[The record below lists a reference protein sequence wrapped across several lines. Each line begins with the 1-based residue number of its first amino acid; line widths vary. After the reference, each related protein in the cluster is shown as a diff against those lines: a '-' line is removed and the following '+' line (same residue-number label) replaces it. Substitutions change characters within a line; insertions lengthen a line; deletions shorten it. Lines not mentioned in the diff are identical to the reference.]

1 MMLIMSIL
9 GKFAVF
15 QRRAVVCLIKS
26 DIMILAP
33 DAKKVNVN
41 VTSEIGRLRGVL
53 LHRPGVEI
61 ERMTPENAAH
71 ALYSDILNKNIV
83 DQEYAN
89 FCGVFEKFTQVYYVK
104 DLLAEVL
111 ADDQVKA
118 FMVKESCRIDGCD
131 FLADELM
138 AMEAKQLADV
148 LIEGFEYRKGKDPER
163 YEAERYIL
171 KPLYNL
177 FFTRDA
183 SSTVYDRVLINSMSF
198 EVRRREILIYKTIFE
213 NYFGCETFNAEA
225 NDPEA
230 RTEGGDVQI
239 ARHDLLCVGNGIR
252 TNKHGIEFLAKKF
265 AAEKGKFQILYQELP
280 HEPESFIHLDMVF
293 TFLSHH
299 QCMIYEPMLRKTG
312 IFAGKHTTM
321 IEIDNGKMS
330 YREYDNILDGLKST
344 GIDLEPVFCGGSD
357 PWNQQREQWH
367 SGSNFFCMAPGKIIG
382 YHRNSHTIEALD
394 KAGFAVLP
402 AEDIVS
408 GKIDMNQYEKFVAA
422 FKACEL
428 PRGGGGARCMTMP
441 ILRDE
446 AWK

>member
-1 MMLIMSIL
+1 
-9 GKFAVF
+9 
-15 QRRAVVCLIKS
+15 
-26 DIMILAP
+26 MIPANKANIVP
-33 DAKKVNVN
+33 VN
-41 VTSEIGRLRGVL
+41 VTSEIGKLRGVL

-61 ERMTPENAAH
+61 ERMTPQNAAH

-89 FCGVFEKFTQVYYVK
+89 FCGVFEKFTQVYYVM
-104 DLLAEVL
+104 DILAEVL
-111 ADDQVKA
+111 KDAEVKN
-118 FMVKESCRIDGCD
+118 MLVNESCRLDGCP
-131 FLADELM
+131 FLAEEL
-138 AMEAKQLADV
+138 ASMEAGELARV
-148 LIEGFEYRKGKDPER
+148 LIEGFAYREGRDEER
-163 YEAERYIL
+163 YAEERYIL

-183 SSTVYDRVLINSMSF
+183 SSTVYDKVLINSMSF
-198 EVRRREILIYKTIFE
+198 EVRRREILIYKAIFE

-225 NDPEA
+225 CDPEA

-252 TNKHGIEFLAKKF
+252 TNKKGIEFLANKF
-265 AAEKGKFQILYQELP
+265 AAEKGRFQILYQELP

-293 TFLSHH
+293 TFLSQHE
-299 QCMIYEPMLRKTG
+299 CMIFEPMLKKTG

-321 IEIDNGKMS
+321 IEIDNGKIS
-330 YREYDNILDGLKST
+330 YREYGNILEGLKST
-344 GIDLEPVFCGGSD
+344 GIDLQPIFCGGSD
-357 PWNQQREQWH
+357 AWDQQREQWH
-367 SGSNFFCMAPGKIIG
+367 SGSNFFCMEPGKIIG

-408 GKIDMNQYEKFVAA
+408 GKIDMHDYKKFVAA

-441 ILRDE
+441 VCREE